1 VDAVASG
8 GVWGSSGRRCQPV
21 YEEAHAL
28 MYIITS
34 YYLQTSNTL
43 RSERAIITLPT
54 FGCSSRRPRSR
65 KYPYRLW
72 WTKPALGV

>member
-1 VDAVASG
+1 
-8 GVWGSSGRRCQPV
+8 
-21 YEEAHAL
+21 

-43 RSERAIITLPT
+43 RSVRAIITLPT

-72 WTKPALGV
+72 WTKPALGL